1 MSSSQAQYVYGVVG
15 AGGAPPRSPG
25 IGGADLRLV
34 TGDGIAALVSDI
46 DRDELT
52 LGREAMTAHARVLEE
67 ALTAGTVLPMRFG
80 AVLANEEAVRGDLLE
95 AHRDDLR
102 AQLTDLEGKV
112 ELRLRASYEESQ
124 LMREVV
130 QDDPEVARLSAA
142 TRSAPQ
148 DATYYARI
156 ELGERV
162 AAGVERRRQAD
173 AAAILGKL
181 RPLALA
187 VEAGDPPHERVAVN
201 ASFLVQQATLPAF
214 DKAVDEVGRAQ
225 AGRMT
230 LKYTGPLPPYSFVR
244 IAAEA

>member
-1 MSSSQAQYVYGVVG
+1 MSTRHANYVYGVVG
-15 AGGAPPRSPG
+15 AGGPPPRSPG

-46 DRDELT
+46 DPDELT
-52 LGREAMTAHARVLEE
+52 LGREAMTTHAQVLEE
-67 ALTAGTVLPMRFG
+67 ALMSGTVLPMRFG
-80 AVLANEEAVRGDLLE
+80 IVLPDDDAVRGDLLQ
-95 AHRDDLR
+95 AHGDDLR
-102 AQLTDLEGKV
+102 AQLADLEGKV
-112 ELRLRASYEESQ
+112 ELRLRATYAEAQ
-124 LMREVV
+124 LMREVMAE
-130 QDDPEVARLSAA
+130 DPEVARLSAA
-142 TRSAPQ
+142 TRNAPQ

-173 AAAILGKL
+173 AAAILAQL

-187 VEAGDPPHERVAVN
+187 VESGDPPHERVALA
-201 ASFLVQQATLPAF
+201 ASFLVAQPTVPAF